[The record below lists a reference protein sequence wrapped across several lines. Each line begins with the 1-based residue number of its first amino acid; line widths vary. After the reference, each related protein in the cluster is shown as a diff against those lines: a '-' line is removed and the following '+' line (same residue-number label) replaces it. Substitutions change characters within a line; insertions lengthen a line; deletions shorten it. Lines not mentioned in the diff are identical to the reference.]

1 MKKGLFIVLDSGE
14 GGGKGTQIKL
24 LAKKLGEA
32 AIITREPG
40 GSPYA
45 EEIRKIIKESPNA
58 KQANSETLFSLFW
71 AARAD
76 HLKNTIIPALKAGK
90 IVISDRFDAST
101 YGYQIVGEKNKKLE
115 QLFWLMRKLV
125 VGKYVPDLYIY
136 LDIKPEIGLARKT
149 SQGAGEVAHF
159 EEREL
164 AFHRRMRRGYRQF
177 FKSVPHAIINANQP
191 VELVECDIA
200 EAFKKHLGLY
210 F

>member
-1 MKKGLFIVLDSGE
+1 MKKGLFIVFDSGE
-14 GGGKGTQIKL
+14 GGGKGTQIDL
-24 LAKKLGEA
+24 LKWKLGKGTVF
-32 AIITREPG
+32 TREPG

-76 HLKNTIIPALKAGK
+76 HLKNTIIPALKVGK
-90 IVISDRFDAST
+90 IVISDRFDSST
-101 YGYQIVGEKNKKLE
+101 YAYQIVGEQNKKLE
-115 QLFWLMRKLV
+115 PLFWLMRKQI
-125 VGKYVPDLYIY
+125 VGKHVPDLYIY

-149 SQGAGEVAHF
+149 AQGSQEVAHF

-164 AFHRRMRRGYRQF
+164 AFHRRMRKGYTEF

-191 VELVECDIA
+191 VDMVEKDILA
-200 EAFKKHLGLY
+200 VLKKKLKLSL
-210 F
+210 

>member
-24 LAKKLGEA
+24 LEKKLGKA

-58 KQANSETLFSLFW
+58 KQANSETLFGLFW
-71 AARAD
+71 ASRAD
-76 HLKNTIIPALKAGK
+76 HLKNTIIPALRKRK
-90 IVISDRFDAST
+90 IVLSDRFDAAT
-101 YGYQIVGEKNKKLE
+101 YAYQIVGEQNKRLE
-115 QLFWLMRKLV
+115 QLFWLMRKLI

-149 SQGAGEVAHF
+149 AQGPGEIAHF

-164 AFHRRMRRGYRQF
+164 AFHRRMRRGYTQF
-177 FKSVPHAIINANQP
+177 FKCVPHAIINADQP
-191 VELVECDIA
+191 VELVERDIA
-200 EAFKKHLGLY
+200 EALKKHLGLY